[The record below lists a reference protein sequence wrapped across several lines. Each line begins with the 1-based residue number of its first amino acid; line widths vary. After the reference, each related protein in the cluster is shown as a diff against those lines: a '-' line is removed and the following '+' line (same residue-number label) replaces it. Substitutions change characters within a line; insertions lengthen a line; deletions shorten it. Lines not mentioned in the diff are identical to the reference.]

1 LQIYYWFL
9 VNVEKENIT
18 TQAHHRALPVLEIHI
33 ALSLGALA
41 LVQAAHKIQW
51 LIPITQTVSLGHV
64 KYAPLGTTVMVEIW
78 L

>member
-1 LQIYYWFL
+1 M
-9 VNVEKENIT
+9 EKENIT

-41 LVQAAHKIQW
+41 LVQTAHKIQW